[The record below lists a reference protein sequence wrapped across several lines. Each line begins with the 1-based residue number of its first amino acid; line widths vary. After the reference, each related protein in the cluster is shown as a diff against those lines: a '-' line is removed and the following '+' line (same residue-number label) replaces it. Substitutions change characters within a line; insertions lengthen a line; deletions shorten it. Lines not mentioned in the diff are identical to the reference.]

1 MSCAVAAPGGGV
13 AVAGPRFFVRD
24 VALPFFVARD
34 AAATASLAAALLDA
48 SALRARRARDEAL
61 AIPST
66 LLIAVNSHCNL
77 RCPTCTVGD
86 TVALPDHHLAL
97 PTLRALISQALPL
110 GIANFVLLGGEP
122 LLYPGLE
129 EVIAAFPGALFN
141 VFSNGR
147 LLDDDRARRLAAF
160 PNLALYLNV
169 GSTNRRGPVDR
180 LDRGV
185 LRALA
190 TAERHH
196 LFHGAAI
203 TISADNAP
211 LFAARATLDA
221 LRDAGSRFALFLDY
235 LPAIGIPQDRF
246 STPPAERA
254 AVVANARA
262 FAAEHDF
269 FCRLVP
275 EDEALFNG
283 CMAAGREI
291 LCVSAYGTIDPCP
304 FVPFSNL
311 HFPETGLEEA
321 LRSPFMSDVRERSR
335 TWEMRGGAC
344 AVRAASDEFAALTHQ
359 HGVLPNTARRE
370 DAHAPLITLRRSLEP
385 PPIAS
390 RPALPAPPAAPA
402 PPAPPPPSR

>member
-1 MSCAVAAPGGGV
+1 M
-13 AVAGPRFFVRD
+13 
-24 VALPFFVARD
+24 
-34 AAATASLAAALLDA
+34 
-48 SALRARRARDEAL
+48 
-61 AIPST
+61 
-66 LLIAVNSHCNL
+66 
-77 RCPTCTVGD
+77 
-86 TVALPDHHLAL
+86 
-97 PTLRALISQALPL
+97 
-110 GIANFVLLGGEP
+110 
-122 LLYPGLE
+122 LYPGLE

-147 LLDDDRARRLAAF
+147 LLDDDRARRLAAL
-160 PNLALYLNV
+160 PNFALYLNV
-169 GSTNRRGPVDR
+169 GSTNRRGSVDR

-190 TAERHH
+190 TAERHG

-211 LFAARATLDA
+211 LFAARATLDT

-275 EDEALFNG
+275 EDEALFGG

-311 HFPETGLEEA
+311 RFPETTLVEA
-321 LRSPFMSDVRERSR
+321 LRSPFMSDVRDRSR
-335 TWEMRGGAC
+335 DWEMRGGAC
-344 AVRAASDEFAALTHQ
+344 AVRAAADEFAAVAHQ
-359 HGVLPNTARRE
+359 HGALPNTARRE
-370 DAHAPLITLRRSLEP
+370 DDHASLITLRRSLQP
-385 PPIAS
+385 P
-390 RPALPAPPAAPA
+390 RLPPA
-402 PPAPPPPSR
+402 

>member
-1 MSCAVAAPGGGV
+1 MTTTI
-13 AVAGPRFFVRD
+13 AGPRFFVRD
-24 VALPFFVARD
+24 VALPALALRD
-34 AAATASLAAALLDA
+34 PEATLRLGAALA
-48 SALRARRARDEAL
+48 GAAALRARRAQDESL

-77 RCPTCTVGD
+77 RCPTCTVAD
-86 TVALPDHHLAL
+86 TVALPDHHLSQAV
-97 PTLRALISQALPL
+97 LRAIIGQALAL

-129 EVIAAFPGALFN
+129 EVIAAHPAALFN

-147 LLDDDRARRLAAF
+147 LLDDDRAGRFAPL

-190 TAERHH
+190 VAQRHR
-196 LFHGAAI
+196 LFHGAAV

-211 LFAARATLDA
+211 LFAERATLES
-221 LRDAGSRFALFLDY
+221 LRGAGSRFALFLDY
-235 LPAIGIPQDRF
+235 LPAVGIPQDRF
-246 STPPAERA
+246 STPPELRA

-262 FAAEHDF
+262 FAAERSF

-275 EDEALFNG
+275 EDEALFGG

-311 HFPETGLEEA
+311 RFPDTTLLEA
-321 LRSPFMSDVRERSR
+321 LRSPFMSEMRDASR
-335 TWEMRGGAC
+335 DWEMRGGAC
-344 AVRAASDEFAALTHQ
+344 AVRAAAGEFQSLAAEHA
-359 HGVLPNTARRE
+359 VLPNTVHRR
-370 DAHAPLITLRRSLEP
+370 DTPLV
-385 PPIAS
+385 
-390 RPALPAPPAAPA
+390 ALGRGPVRAA
-402 PPAPPPPSR
+402 